1 MVGVVAYATLAGGI
15 FMGEVVRF
23 GVSLERELLQKFDAR
38 NRRKGYSNR
47 SEAIRDLVRQCL
59 VEEEWSKR
67 EGETLAVVS
76 IVYDHDKVTL
86 ARTLAQTQHKRH
98 RLIIATTHVHLD
110 EHNCLEVLILRG
122 KASQV
127 KQLGEEIVAKRGVK
141 HGRFFMT
148 TTGKGLV

>member
-1 MVGVVAYATLAGGI
+1 
-15 FMGEVVRF
+15 MGEVVRF
-23 GVSLERELLQKFDAR
+23 GVSLERELLEKFDAR
-38 NRRKGYSNR
+38 NKRKGYANR

-59 VEEEWSKR
+59 VEEQWTRSDA
-67 EGETLAVVS
+67 ETLGVVS
-76 IVYDHDKVTL
+76 IVYDHDRMAL
-86 ARTLAQTQHKRH
+86 ARGLVHAQHKRH

-127 KQLGEEIVAKRGVK
+127 KHVAEEIITKRGVK

-148 TTGKGLV
+148 TTGKGIP